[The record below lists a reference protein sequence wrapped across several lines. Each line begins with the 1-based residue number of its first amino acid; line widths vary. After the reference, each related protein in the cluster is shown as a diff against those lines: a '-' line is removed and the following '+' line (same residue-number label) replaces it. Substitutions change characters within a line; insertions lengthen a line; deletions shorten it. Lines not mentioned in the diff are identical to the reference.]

1 MNGGP
6 PGLATTP
13 IKAPLFSV
21 IILNWNGR
29 HLLEECLSS
38 IRSQTFMDFETIVV
52 DNGSTDGSVEFLRE
66 QYGKCIRIVGLSS
79 NEGWAGGNNHGIKAA
94 TGEYLLLLNNDA
106 SLEANLFDRLREGIR
121 RHPGAGMFTPK
132 ILNYYDRT
140 LLDNTGHVIY
150 LDGTARGRGRMRKDG
165 EEFGRE
171 EEVLCPSGAAGVY
184 HREIFDRVGLI
195 DERYFAY
202 GEDTELGLRARR
214 AGYVCYYIPTAVVYH
229 KYSASG
235 GSYTPQK
242 VYWVERNRIWTVVKA
257 FPWYLALLS
266 PGYSLARYGMGMYS
280 LLSGK
285 GSVGKFSER
294 HSTKDLFLA
303 VARAYADGLKGIP
316 EMLRKR
322 RVLRAVQTVGDRE
335 FARMLRRFRAG
346 VLEVSFNE

>member
-1 MNGGP
+1 MENPRLSPFGKP
-6 PGLATTP
+6 Y
-13 IKAPLFSV
+13 ISIV
-21 IILNWNGR
+21 ILNWNGR
-29 HLLEECLSS
+29 HLLQECLDSVLHQQDGS
-38 IRSQTFMDFETIVV
+38 LEIILV
-52 DNGSTDGSVEFLRE
+52 DNGSADGSVEFLRK
-66 QYGKCIRIVGLSS
+66 QYGERIRIVGLCS
-79 NEGWAGGNNHGIKAA
+79 NEGWAGGNNHGIKLA

-106 SLEANLFDRLREGIR
+106 SLEANFFDRLRDGIC
-121 RHPGAGMFTPK
+121 RHPGAGLFTPK

-140 LLDNTGHVIY
+140 LLDNAGHVIY
-150 LDGTARGRGRMRKDG
+150 RDGTARGRGRMRKDG
-165 EEFGRE
+165 EDFELE

-184 HREIFDRVGLI
+184 HRGVFDRAGLI

-214 AGYVCYYIPTAVVYH
+214 AGFACYYVPTAVVYH

-242 VYWVERNRIWTVVKA
+242 VYWVERNRIWTVVKT

-266 PGYSLARYGMGMYS
+266 PVYSLARYGMGMSS

-285 GSVGKFSER
+285 GSVGKLTER
-294 HSTKDLFLA
+294 HSVKDLFLA

-322 RVLRAVQTVGDRE
+322 RVLRAGQTVGDRE

-346 VLEVSFNE
+346 VREVAFNE